1 MEVEK
6 KKKKESWR
14 ARFWIPLHWFDTNL
28 ILLITVELLVLIIP
42 LTCMNVKYRARPT
55 ILYLPQKG
63 DHMGL
68 RSAAA

>member
-1 MEVEK
+1 MEVE

-14 ARFWIPLHWFDTNL
+14 ARFWIPLHWFDTSL
-28 ILLITVELLVLIIP
+28 ILLITAELLVLIIP